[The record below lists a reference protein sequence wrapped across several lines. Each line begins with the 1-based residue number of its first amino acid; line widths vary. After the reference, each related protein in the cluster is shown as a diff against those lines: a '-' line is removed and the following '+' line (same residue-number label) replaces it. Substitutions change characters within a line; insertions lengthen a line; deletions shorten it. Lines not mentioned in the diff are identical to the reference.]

1 MLPFSIYCL
10 SPLCHPFRLR
20 CAGGSGEAWAF
31 TLGDLQA
38 YLLQFPA
45 SHYASGGREPLQY
58 AMVLALS
65 LQFRA
70 AVAFLAQDAMT
81 KDYRVDAPHIAIA
94 LSHEQVCIAAAPA
107 SLM

>member
-1 MLPFSIYCL
+1 MLPFSICCP
-10 SPLCHPFRLR
+10 STLCHPFRLR

-58 AMVLALS
+58 AMVLVLS

-94 LSHEQVCIAAAPA
+94 LSHVQVSTAAAPA
-107 SLM
+107 S